1 MFRKTNIPVLGV
13 IEDMS
18 YILDE
23 NNNKLYPFGKD
34 GADELCKKQ
43 KVDLIDKIRID
54 HSFNC
59 STDNGIVY
67 EKLAED
73 IKIQF
78 KKISE
83 KIIN

>member
-1 MFRKTNIPVLGV
+1 MHGKTA
-13 IEDMS
+13 S
-18 YILDE
+18 
-23 NNNKLYPFGKD
+23 
-34 GADELCKKQ
+34 KKQ

-54 HSFNC
+54 HTFNY

-67 EKLAED
+67 ENLAED

-78 KKISE
+78 NKISE